1 MLHLSNF
8 QQYPYP
14 SCHFRRHRTTATTP
28 QRATVSQS
36 CCQEQPSS
44 CVVRALDTHWLSMNA
59 FILFKDDIGED
70 RKLRSLLNYF
80 REDSSQVVSAGSH
93 IVLAMVGLI
102 KLLM

>member
-1 MLHLSNF
+1 ML
-8 QQYPYP
+8 PG
-14 SCHFRRHRTTATTP
+14 
-28 QRATVSQS
+28 ATVLL
-36 CCQEQPSS
+36 CCAQIEKP
-44 CVVRALDTHWLSMNA
+44 VVRALDTHWLSMNA
-59 FILFKDDIGED
+59 FVLFKDDIGED